1 MLDSF
6 DNDTLC
12 SNNFGDSQGPQAMA
26 FRRLSKR
33 NSGTTVGPTFYH
45 RRSRSHDQ
53 GTFCIHCRL
62 EVIPAAGTV
71 AWANSL
77 IPSAETLDREATA
90 PTCVSQNLSRQKLAQ
105 LGEDVAPNECTNIGN
120 QLALWRDH
128 YLATTGIR
136 AWERK
141 NVYGYFFSQTLIFR
155 YQIILILKIIA
166 PYYKKNCP
174 WLLCQHECMM

>member
-53 GTFCIHCRL
+53 GTFYIHCRL

-90 PTCVSQNLSRQKLAQ
+90 PTCISQNLSPLWTRSRQ
-105 LGEDVAPNECTNIGN
+105 GSH
-120 QLALWRDH
+120 R
-128 YLATTGIR
+128 
-136 AWERK
+136 
-141 NVYGYFFSQTLIFR
+141 
-155 YQIILILKIIA
+155 
-166 PYYKKNCP
+166 
-174 WLLCQHECMM
+174 CQHVAIDVVWNLLDSLRMYCKNTVESVQ

>member
-26 FRRLSKR
+26 FRRLFKR

-45 RRSRSHDQ
+45 RRSRLHDQ
-53 GTFCIHCRL
+53 GTFYIHCRL

-90 PTCVSQNLSRQKLAQ
+90 PTCISQNLSPLWTRGDYVPVVTDPFGKSKPSSGQQFSKLARQ
-105 LGEDVAPNECTNIGN
+105 ACHFVSR
-120 QLALWRDH
+120 RD
-128 YLATTGIR
+128 
-136 AWERK
+136 
-141 NVYGYFFSQTLIFR
+141 
-155 YQIILILKIIA
+155 
-166 PYYKKNCP
+166 
-174 WLLCQHECMM
+174 

>member
-53 GTFCIHCRL
+53 GTFYIHCRL

-90 PTCVSQNLSRQKLAQ
+90 PACISHITFRPSGREVGRVRTGVNMSPLAWCGIF
-105 LGEDVAPNECTNIGN
+105 LIRYECTAR
-120 QLALWRDH
+120 LR
-128 YLATTGIR
+128 
-136 AWERK
+136 
-141 NVYGYFFSQTLIFR
+141 
-155 YQIILILKIIA
+155 
-166 PYYKKNCP
+166 
-174 WLLCQHECMM
+174 